1 MKNRLTNWH
10 TMRIIRLVSGLF
22 IIWSAV
28 DTHQLFVGLIGGLLL
43 VQAVFNAGCGPLGC
57 AVPSRS
63 KQSTLADRHEAV
75 KDIPYQE
82 VQ

>member
-1 MKNRLTNWH
+1 MNNLLTNWH
-10 TMRIIRLVSGLF
+10 PMRIIRLVSGLL

-43 VQAVFNAGCGPLGC
+43 VQAIVNAGCGPAGC
-57 AVPSRS
+57 AVPSRP
-63 KQSTLADRHEAV
+63 KRSTTDAQADSV
-75 KDIPYQE
+75 KDIQYEE